1 MPTVLQFRRGTTS
14 QNNNFTGAAGE
25 ISIDTDLD
33 TIRVHDGST
42 AGGFEIV
49 GKTTTQTLTNKTLT
63 SPVINSGTVG
73 TALTFNAQADV
84 RFADSDSSNY
94 VAFQAPATVSSNV
107 TWTLPD
113 ADASVSGYA
122 LVSDSAGTLSWA
134 AAGATI
140 SQDESTNTNFNL
152 YFASSTS
159 GALTTVKY
167 DTGVNYNPS
176 TGTLTSGVFSGSGAS
191 LSSLNASNLSSGT
204 IPDARI
210 QASGVTQHQASITGT
225 GALNSGSITSGFGA
239 IDIGASNFTTTGT
252 YNGNGAPL
260 TNLNAS
266 NLTSGTIPDA
276 RIQSSGV
283 TQHQA
288 SLSIGASQLTGT
300 IDDARLPSSITSD
313 ITGTAALATS
323 VTISANN
330 TNNETVYLTF
340 VDGATGTQGLET
352 DTNLTYNPSTNVLST
367 TATSARYADVAEKY
381 ESDSVYEP
389 GTVISIGGEKEVTQ
403 STTYADSAI
412 AGVVSTN
419 PAYLMNSDIQASISI
434 DLALTGRVPC
444 RVVGNISKG
453 DVLTSSST
461 PGVATKLA
469 SADFIPGCILG
480 KALEDY
486 NSNDPGVIEV
496 LVGKA

>member
-1 MPTVLQFRRGTTS
+1 MPTVLQFRRGTTA

-25 ISIDTDLD
+25 VSVDTDND
-33 TIRVHDGST
+33 TLRVHDGST
-42 AGGFEIV
+42 AGGSALLP
-49 GKTTTQTLTNKTLT
+49 QTGTLDLTL
-63 SPVINSGTVG
+63 
-73 TALTFNAQADV
+73 NAQADL
-84 RFADSDSSNY
+84 RFGDSDSSNY

-191 LSSLNASNLSSGT
+191 LSSLNASNL
-204 IPDARI
+204 
-210 QASGVTQHQASITGT
+210 
-225 GALNSGSITSGFGA
+225 
-239 IDIGASNFTTTGT
+239 
-252 YNGNGAPL
+252 
-260 TNLNAS
+260 
-266 NLTSGTIPDA
+266 TSGT
-276 RIQSSGV
+276 V
-283 TQHQA
+283 
-288 SLSIGASQLTGT
+288 
-300 IDDARLPSSITSD
+300 DDARLPGTISSD
-313 ITGTAALATS
+313 ISGTAALATS